1 MLLLIRMLVLLFL
14 VVSVTLLGIVFCLL
28 TLWSKN
34 RVHYLGRVFA
44 QVAPVFG
51 LSVEGRVAESAK
63 NIPQAVYV
71 ANHQNNY
78 DLFTLAAVVPKGV
91 VTVGKTSLRWIPFFG
106 ALYWASGNI
115 LINRENRKQ
124 AIATIDQVVSSMKK
138 TGLSIWM
145 FPEGTRSRG
154 RGWLPFK
161 RGAFYAA
168 VQAGVPIVPVVC
180 SSTHGQVNLNRLNNG
195 KVLVEML
202 PPIDTTGLQDTDVV
216 ALIKQ
221 CEQQMHETQERLDQ
235 ELARHGQLGSPS
247 RKG

>member
-1 MLLLIRMLVLLFL
+1 MLLLIRMTLLFL
-14 VVSVTLLGIVFCLL
+14 LIVGVTLLGIVFCLL

-34 RVHYLGRVFA
+34 RVYYLGRVFA
-44 QVAPVFG
+44 QVSPLFG

-71 ANHQNNY
+71 ANHQNNF
-78 DLFTLAAVVPKGV
+78 DLFTLAVVVPKGV

-106 ALYWASGNI
+106 ALYWASGNF
-115 LINRENRKQ
+115 LINRENRKK
-124 AIATIDQVVSSMKK
+124 AIAAIDQIAASMKK

-161 RGAFYAA
+161 RGAFHAA

-180 SSTHGQVNLNRLNNG
+180 SSTHGQIGLNRWDNG
-195 KVLVEML
+195 KVIVEML
-202 PPIDTTGLQDTDVV
+202 PPIDTTGLHETDVV
-216 ALIKQ
+216 GLLKS
-221 CEQQMHETQERLDQ
+221 CEQQMHETQLRLDQ
-235 ELARHGQLGSPS
+235 ELLNQQR
-247 RKG
+247 